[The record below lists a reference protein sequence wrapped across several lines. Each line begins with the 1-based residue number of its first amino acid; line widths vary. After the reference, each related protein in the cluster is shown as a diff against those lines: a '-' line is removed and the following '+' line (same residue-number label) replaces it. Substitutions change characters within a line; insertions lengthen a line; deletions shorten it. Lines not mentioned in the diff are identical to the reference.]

1 MPSWYKVLN
10 QAPKEGAMVKVQ
22 VNNQKLFVT
31 LNNGQLYC
39 AQDRCPHEDIELT
52 LGCLKGNRVKCS
64 LHGFS
69 FDLATGD
76 SSEQDVDNLQTYA
89 VKQENNEIYIEV

>member
-10 QAPKEGAMVKVQ
+10 QAPKEGAMTKVQ

>member
-39 AQDRCPHEDIELT
+39 AQDRCPHEDIELS
-52 LGCLKGNRVKCS
+52 LGCLKGNRIKCS